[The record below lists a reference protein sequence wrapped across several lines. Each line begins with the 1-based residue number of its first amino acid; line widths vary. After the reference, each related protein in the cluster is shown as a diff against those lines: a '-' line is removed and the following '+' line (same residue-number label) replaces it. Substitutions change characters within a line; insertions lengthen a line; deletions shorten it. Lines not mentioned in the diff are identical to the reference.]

1 MTRAVARRWVS
12 GPRNSVGL
20 PTGFGLAARA
30 FPGVRPG
37 RHRRRNGHR
46 HVSGRAGRRA
56 RGGGRLAA
64 CRGGLG
70 GTRAAGGWGRGR
82 GGGEAVNFTGG
93 EGTWRG
99 LGADS
104 EGARRECRARW
115 RSRSRPPASGHR
127 HRHRHRSGDECGG
140 REQCGTAAVAGG
152 RGESARLG
160 GGVVGHLRPRL
171 RLLGRRPLFPR
182 GGTRGLVRHV
192 HGGGLLLPL
201 ACPVGQDPPV
211 VGLDEFLGGHLRG
224 VLRGYGVAVAVAV
237 QRRRTH
243 VQPLREHAV
252 VERLKVLQ
260 LLYQHRE
267 LGRLLRPW
275 HPSRFP

>member
-20 PTGFGLAARA
+20 PAGFGLAARA
-30 FPGVRPG
+30 LPGVRPG
-37 RHRRRNGHR
+37 RHHRRNGRR
-46 HVSGRAGRRA
+46 HVSGRAGPRA

-64 CRGGLG
+64 RRGGLG

-115 RSRSRPPASGHR
+115 RSRSRPPVSGHR
-127 HRHRHRSGDECGG
+127 RRHRTPVGG
-140 REQCGTAAVAGG
+140 RVRWPRAPQLRLRRRSPG
-152 RGESARLG
+152 GESARLG
-160 GGVVGHLRPRL
+160 GEVVACLRPRL
-171 RLLGRRPLFPR
+171 RLLYRRPLFPR

-192 HGGGLLLPL
+192 HCGGLPLPL
-201 ACPVGQDPPV
+201 ACPVGQDPS
-211 VGLDEFLGGHLRG
+211 GWASTSTSGAYSLGTALRCSSG
-224 VLRGYGVAVAVAV
+224 ATSTY
-237 QRRRTH
+237 
-243 VQPLREHAV
+243 
-252 VERLKVLQ
+252 
-260 LLYQHRE
+260 
-267 LGRLLRPW
+267 
-275 HPSRFP
+275 